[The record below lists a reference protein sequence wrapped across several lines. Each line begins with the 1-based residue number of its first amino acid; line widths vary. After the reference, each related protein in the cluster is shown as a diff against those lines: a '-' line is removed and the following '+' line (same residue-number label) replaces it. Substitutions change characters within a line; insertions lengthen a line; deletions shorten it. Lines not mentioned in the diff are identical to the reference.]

1 MKTPPREHPNQA
13 KREEPA
19 PGAATPGRRPYR
31 IQRHDGPE
39 VPHPDGETVLQRGRT
54 PEFYLRPLTAD
65 MVNGTHTQPQLV
77 GHRQPRSHTME
88 NVLQRKETQ
97 SRRMTHS
104 APAKIMP
111 DEHSETNQ
119 DTTGDQHDAEQSKR
133 SRKLQEARKR
143 READTY
149 QHQTHSRKRYI
160 TVDEAEP
167 SPPHQTE
174 DRQKTHTLDTETIA
188 IPGFFGQGRVRH
200 RRGCEHPEATVNNT
214 WNATHDRTRHL
225 HQLQAKSHGHGSIKK
240 DIPRDNP
247 QKTKDTCTSRMAIH
261 ITRRSPHN
269 AVHLPTTTPW
279 KHRDR
284 HRLEETYTTRRMRRR
299 SFHHPTHGTR

>member
-1 MKTPPREHPNQA
+1 MQRNYWPNDTENTGPEHRPTGPPQQRRKHMKTPPREHPNQA

-65 MVNGTHTQPQLV
+65 MVNGTHTQPQLG
-77 GHRQPRSHTME
+77 GHRQPRYHTME
-88 NVLQRKETQ
+88 DVLQRKEAQ
-97 SRRMTHS
+97 SRRMTRS

-111 DEHSETNQ
+111 DEHRETNK
-119 DTTGDQHDAEQSKR
+119 DTSKNKPAAEQPKQSHAP
-133 SRKLQEARKR
+133 QE
-143 READTY
+143 E
-149 QHQTHSRKRYI
+149 
-160 TVDEAEP
+160 
-167 SPPHQTE
+167 
-174 DRQKTHTLDTETIA
+174 THTQDTETIA
-188 IPGFFGQGRVRH
+188 IPGFFDQGRVRH
-200 RRGCEHPEATVNNT
+200 QRECEHPEATVNNT

-247 QKTKDTCTSRMAIH
+247 QKTKDTCTSRMAVH
-261 ITRRSPHN
+261 ITRRSPHK